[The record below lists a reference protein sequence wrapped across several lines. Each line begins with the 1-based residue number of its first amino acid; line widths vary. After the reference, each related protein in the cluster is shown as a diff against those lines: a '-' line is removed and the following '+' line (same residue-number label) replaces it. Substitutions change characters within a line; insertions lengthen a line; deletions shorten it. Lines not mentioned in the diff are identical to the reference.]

1 MAEPLTMYDMKKQ
14 LDAKPIV
21 TLSIYYIYTGIDG
34 WVLCTSLYG
43 QTEMSSS
50 ENSCSSNCE
59 FLSTQLK
66 EYKVPVYIKL
76 IILSSQ

>member
-21 TLSIYYIYTGIDG
+21 TLSIYYIYTG
-34 WVLCTSLYG
+34 
-43 QTEMSSS
+43 TEMSSS

>member
-1 MAEPLTMYDMKKQ
+1 MGGYCAPASMAKLKCLLQKI
-14 LDAKPIV
+14 LVA
-21 TLSIYYIYTGIDG
+21 
-34 WVLCTSLYG
+34 
-43 QTEMSSS
+43 QT
-50 ENSCSSNCE
+50 E